1 MAQKRPGENDG
12 KRRGGGLRALAASLP
27 KATRKAMGK
36 RGLGEGGLIA
46 DWPSIVGADLAAV
59 CTPNKLT
66 RGGEATLTLRV
77 ESGHALT
84 LQHLEQLLIER
95 INGYLGYGAVAR
107 LRLQQGPLTRNR
119 KPAAPPPTP
128 LSPAEEAE
136 LTARTA
142 SVADDELRAALER
155 LARAVHQGGADNGDA
170 EL

>member
-1 MAQKRPGENDG
+1 MARKQPGTDDG
-12 KRRGGGLRALAASLP
+12 KRRGGGLRALATSLP

-46 DWPSIVGADLAAV
+46 DWPSIVGAELAAV

-66 RGGEATLTLRV
+66 RGGDATLTLRV

-84 LQHLEQLLIER
+84 LQHLEQLVIER

-119 KPAAPPPTP
+119 KPAALPPPP

-136 LTARTA
+136 LAARTA
-142 SVADDELRAALER
+142 TIADDELRAALER
-155 LARAVHQGGADNGDA
+155 LARAVRQGGTDSEEA
-170 EL
+170 EA